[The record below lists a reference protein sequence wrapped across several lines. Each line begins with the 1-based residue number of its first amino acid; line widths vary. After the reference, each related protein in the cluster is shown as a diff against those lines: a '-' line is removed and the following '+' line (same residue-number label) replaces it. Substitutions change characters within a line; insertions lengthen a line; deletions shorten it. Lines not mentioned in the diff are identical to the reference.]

1 MEKKTSSKIINSL
14 VKYYGEVRADLNFD
28 NVYQLAVAVVLSAQT
43 TDKQVNGVTGH
54 LFSRYP
60 DFKTLAAASLED
72 VRRIIKSTGFYRNKA
87 AHIVSMAGTIMNEF
101 KGTLPA
107 EREQLMT
114 LPGVGRKS
122 ANVILSV
129 GYGHPALAVDTHV
142 MRISN
147 RLGYISSKNPLEI
160 EKALCSFIPKSKWN
174 AAHLLFIRHGRDI
187 CRARSPLCHDCPIEA
202 FCDSSD
208 KTA

>member
-1 MEKKTSSKIINSL
+1 MEKKTSTKIINTL
-14 VKYYGEVRADLNFD
+14 VNHYGEVKADLNFS

-43 TDKQVNGVTGH
+43 TDKQVNGVTGQ

-60 DFKTLAAASLED
+60 DFKTLAAARLED
-72 VRRIIKSTGFYRNKA
+72 VRQIIKSTGFYRNKA
-87 AHIVSMAGTIMNEF
+87 SNIISMAGMVAKEF
-101 KGTLPA
+101 NGILPA
-107 EREQLMT
+107 EREQLVR

-142 MRISN
+142 IRISN

-160 EKALCSFIPKSKWN
+160 EKALCSFIPENKWN
-174 AAHLLFIRHGRDI
+174 AAHLLFIRHGRNI
-187 CRARSPLCHDCPIEA
+187 CKARNPLCGDCPIES
-202 FCDSSD
+202 FCDSPD
-208 KTA
+208 KTV

>member
-14 VKYYGEVRADLNFD
+14 IKYYGEVKADLNFD

-43 TDKQVNGVTGH
+43 TDKQVNGVTGE
-54 LFSRYP
+54 LFLRYP
-60 DFKTLAAASLED
+60 DFNTLAAARLQE
-72 VRRIIKSTGFYRNKA
+72 VREIIKSTGFYRNKA
-87 AHIVSMAGTIMNEF
+87 SNIISMAEMVMKQFN
-101 KGTLPA
+101 GTLPVD
-107 EREQLMT
+107 REKLMK

-160 EKALCSFIPKSKWN
+160 EKVLCTLIPKDKWN

-187 CRARSPLCHDCPIEA
+187 CKARNPLCSDCPIEV
-202 FCDSSD
+202 FCDSPD